1 MLSEYRCHRYAVRIM
16 EIARV
21 LRIAENVETSLA
33 RQIAKD
39 YMNRT
44 APTPGECFARP
55 DHVPAV
61 LTSAMGPAPQTVWEE
76 DEILA
81 KDLLG
86 RLGLT
91 PTMEMGVALYT
102 ATLCRHAGMSD
113 CEESRVAQRR
123 ALPDGKSLGDLLIG
137 FVEDEDDPLEIVAE
151 A

>member
-1 MLSEYRCHRYAVRIM
+1 MLREYRCHRYAVRIM

-21 LRIAENVETSLA
+21 LHVEENVETSLA

-61 LTSAMGPAPQTVWEE
+61 LTSSMGPAPKSVWEE

-86 RLGLT
+86 RLGVT
-91 PTMEMGVALYT
+91 PTVEMGMALYT
-102 ATLCRHAGMSD
+102 ATLCRHAGMSG
-113 CEESRVAQRR
+113 CEESKVAQRS
-123 ALPDGKSLGDLLIG
+123 ALPVGKSLGDLLVG
-137 FVEDEDDPLEIVAE
+137 FVEEEDPLELVAE

>member
-1 MLSEYRCHRYAVRIM
+1 M

-21 LRIAENVETSLA
+21 LHVAESVEAALA
-33 RQIAKD
+33 KQIAKD

-55 DHVPAV
+55 DHIPAV
-61 LTSAMGPAPQTVWEE
+61 LTSAMGPAPLSVWEE
-76 DEILA
+76 DETLA

-86 RLGLT
+86 HLGVS
-91 PTMEMGVALYT
+91 PTVEMGMALYT

-123 ALPDGKSLGDLLIG
+123 ALPDGKTLGDLLVG
-137 FVEDEDDPLEIVAE
+137 FVEEEDPLEIVAE